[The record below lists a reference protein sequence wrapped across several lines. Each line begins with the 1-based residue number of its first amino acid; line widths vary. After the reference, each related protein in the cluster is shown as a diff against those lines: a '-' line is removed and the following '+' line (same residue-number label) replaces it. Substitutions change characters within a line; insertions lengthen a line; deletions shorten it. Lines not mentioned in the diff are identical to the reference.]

1 MCYNHLVPAQMILV
15 CSRQHICHSNI
26 MSKYLRLYS
35 VYLKSRLHGV
45 FPFQRSISKMCC
57 IIFMIGC
64 DAHINANQTL
74 YESFN
79 NIDII
84 CEQFYIHHA
93 FMREQTSE
101 PMNPGPLLNIRS
113 TTFYCSFTV
122 FTVLYF
128 LATINK
134 NTKTLLLSASIK
146 QKPKKNFTFL
156 CLLFC
161 YFIYCFILS
170 LIILIRSLVLDN
182 HTVELGA
189 QDKRLVLQVARRG

>member
-1 MCYNHLVPAQMILV
+1 MLLSSSDSSDDLV

-57 IIFMIGC
+57 IIFMIGR

-113 TTFYCSFTV
+113 KTFYCSFTV

-128 LATINK
+128 SAIINQKSK
-134 NTKTLLLSASIK
+134 NTFTFCKHK

-156 CLLFC
+156 FLLFQLFYLLFC
-161 YFIYCFILS
+161 FKFYNTNTKPC
-170 LIILIRSLVLDN
+170 
-182 HTVELGA
+182 A
-189 QDKRLVLQVARRG
+189 

>member
-1 MCYNHLVPAQMILV
+1 
-15 CSRQHICHSNI
+15 
-26 MSKYLRLYS
+26 
-35 VYLKSRLHGV
+35 
-45 FPFQRSISKMCC
+45 MCC
-57 IIFMIGC
+57 IIFMIGR

-101 PMNPGPLLNIRS
+101 PMNPGPLLIIRS
-113 TTFYCSFTV
+113 TPFTV

-134 NTKTLLLSASIK
+134 KPKTLLLFANIK

-156 CLLFC
+156 LFTFLLFYLLF
-161 YFIYCFILS
+161 YFKFYNTNTKPC
-170 LIILIRSLVLDN
+170 
-182 HTVELGA
+182 A
-189 QDKRLVLQVARRG
+189 

>member
-1 MCYNHLVPAQMILV
+1 MYYGFYLSFVTSLGIKWMHMLLSSGDRLDDLV
-15 CSRQHICHSNI
+15 CSRQHIYHPNI
-26 MSKYLRLYS
+26 MSKFLRLRT

-57 IIFMIGC
+57 VIFMIGH

-122 FTVLYF
+122 FTILYF
-128 LATINK
+128 SAT
-134 NTKTLLLSASIK
+134 L
-146 QKPKKNFTFL
+146 KPKTQKHFYFL
-156 CLLFC
+156 Q
-161 YFIYCFILS
+161 
-170 LIILIRSLVLDN
+170 
-182 HTVELGA
+182 A
-189 QDKRLVLQVARRG
+189 